1 MKRSD
6 IKIEYITQEESDVFS
21 PLMLPDDARKLKA
34 GMPVVAFGAV
44 IEGVAVGAICGEA
57 YGDSTFM
64 VSSFYVSPKYRGRGV
79 GSFLLEELTVILP
92 DYITTLRFD
101 YIKTDSNHAALDRF
115 LEHHGAMQDKANV
128 GLMRV
133 KGSQL
138 CDSEFYDHG
147 YYKGGVKTLSE
158 LTKDQIRQLES
169 FARDKTLPQPEGGFW
184 AEEVYDE
191 CSVVMQDHS
200 GIMGYIII
208 DDEKDGVKSAS
219 SVYFEEKSDLV
230 ELFMGLIKAF
240 EKNLDRREMIYFPV
254 VDVEL
259 GDFIAEVFPKAV
271 NIERRWYYRI

>member
-57 YGDSTFM
+57 YGDSTFS
-64 VSSFYVSPKYRGRGV
+64 VSSFYVSPEYRGRGV
-79 GSFLLEELTVILP
+79 GSFLLEELIVILP
-92 DYITTLRFD
+92 EYITVLLFD

-115 LEHHGAMQDKANV
+115 LEHHGAKLDKANV

-133 KGSQL
+133 KVSQL
-138 CDSEFYDHG
+138 CDSEFYNHG
-147 YYKGGVKTLSE
+147 YHKGGVKVLDE
-158 LTKDQIRQLES
+158 LTKDHIYDLEN
-169 FARDKTLPQPEGGFW
+169 FTRENALPQPNGGFL
-184 AEEVYDE
+184 AKEVYAG
-191 CSVVMQDHS
+191 CSVVMQDYS

-208 DDEKDGVKSAS
+208 DDEKDGVKSAA
-219 SVYFEEKSDLV
+219 SVYFEEKSDLAA
-230 ELFMGLIKAF
+230 LFMGLIKAL
-240 EKNLDRREMIYFPV
+240 EENCSRGEMIYFPV

-259 GDFIAEVFPKAV
+259 GDFIMDVFPKVV